1 MANPP
6 LRARSANLSTRQLRA
21 FVALAEQRSFTRA
34 AAVSHLSQPA
44 FSALIRTLED
54 ELHTRLFDRDTRSVQ
69 LTAEGRLFETS
80 ARQLLGD
87 IDAAVHDLGDH
98 VERRKGRVHV
108 AALPS
113 LAAGWLPAIFAE
125 FGKTWPGIEL
135 KLSDLLSDP
144 CIDLVRSNKADFA
157 LAATGTSQAGLDV
170 QLLCSDKFFL
180 VCRKDHPLA
189 GEKMLTLKKLVPYP
203 FIHMSRNSS
212 VRQALDAALHPL
224 QTQTLLEVEQLATVT
239 GMVEAGLGISVVP
252 ALTLFHFE
260 RKSLVTRPLAMANLT
275 RKIYVVRRQQG
286 SLSVAAQAL
295 HDLIVLRM
303 KG

>member
-1 MANPP
+1 MSVISDRRRP
-6 LRARSANLSTRQLRA
+6 NLSTRQLHA
-21 FVALAEQRSFTRA
+21 FLALAEQRSFTRA
-34 AAVSHLSQPA
+34 AAACHLSQPA
-44 FSALIRTLED
+44 FSALIRTLET

-69 LTAEGRLFETS
+69 LTPEGRLFETS
-80 ARQLLGD
+80 ARQLIGD
-87 IDAAVHDLGDH
+87 FGAAVSELGEH
-98 VERRKGRVHV
+98 VQGRKGRVHV

-125 FGKTWPGIEL
+125 FRKSSPGIAL
-135 KLSDLLSDP
+135 NLSDLLSDP
-144 CIDLVRSNKADFA
+144 CIELVRSGKADFA
-157 LAATGTSQAGLDV
+157 LASTGAGQAGLSFE
-170 QLLCSDKFFL
+170 LLCTDRFYL

-189 GEKMLTLKKLVPYP
+189 GEKALTLKKLVPYP

-224 QTQTLLEVEQLATVT
+224 QTQTLLEVDQLATVT

-260 RKSLVTRPLAMANLT
+260 RKSLVTRPLAIANLT
-275 RKIYVVRRQQG
+275 RRIYVVRRAQE

-303 KG
+303 RG